1 MKFDVLFRIQ
11 IQEVFFPLYFRFFV
25 TVAFLN
31 ISPDSVHFLARDDQP
46 NPQQPE
52 RGTKRRENL
61 KVRIFWPWR
70 IRESKKK
77 KSQMYFTM
85 YLPIQWWTSFMSL
98 SKTLINFPIRHFE
111 HSRHHFTRITLHTT
125 TYPFIPD

>member
-1 MKFDVLFRIQ
+1 MKFDVLFR

-70 IRESKKK
+70 IRELESKKK

-85 YLPIQWWTSFMSL
+85 YLPIQWRTSFMSL

>member
-46 NPQQPE
+46 NPQNNQKE
-52 RGTKRRENL
+52 EL
-61 KVRIFWPWR
+61 KEGRISKF
-70 IRESKKK
+70 ESFGLGEYE
-77 KSQMYFTM
+77 S
-85 YLPIQWWTSFMSL
+85 
-98 SKTLINFPIRHFE
+98 
-111 HSRHHFTRITLHTT
+111 
-125 TYPFIPD
+125 